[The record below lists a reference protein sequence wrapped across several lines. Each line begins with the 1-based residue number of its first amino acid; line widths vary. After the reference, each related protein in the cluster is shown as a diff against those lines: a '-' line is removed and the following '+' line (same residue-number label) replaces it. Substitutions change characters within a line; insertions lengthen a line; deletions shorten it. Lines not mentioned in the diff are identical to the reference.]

1 MEILR
6 TPEERFQGLAE
17 YPFEP
22 HYVEIDSGAGPTL
35 RIHYVDEG
43 PRDGEIVLC
52 MHGQPTWSYLY
63 RHMIPHFTAA
73 GYRVIAPDLVGF
85 GRSDKPASTRDYTY
99 AGHVGW
105 MSQWLEALDLVDL
118 TLVCQDWGGLI
129 GLRLVAAYPER
140 FARVVVANTG
150 LPDAQ
155 GLPPEMAAPMRALL
169 ASIEVP
175 TAQELGHRFREPGP
189 APGFF
194 YWIRFAAEQPDFR
207 VSQLMQVTAMQP
219 LTEQQQAA
227 YDAPFPGDRYMA
239 GARRFPS
246 LVPIFPDDPELP
258 AQRAAWAV
266 LRQFDK
272 PFLTAFGDSDP
283 VTAGQHQR
291 FQQDVPG
298 ARGQNHVTIEQAGHF
313 LQEDQPAAFAQVVID
328 FMRANPQ
335 RG

>member
-6 TPEERFQGLAE
+6 TPEECFQGLAE

-85 GRSDKPASTRDYTY
+85 GRSDKPASTSDYTY

-105 MSQWLEALDLVDL
+105 MSQWLEALDLDDL

-129 GLRLVAAYPER
+129 GLRLVAAFPER

-155 GLPPEMAAPMRALL
+155 GLPPEMAGPMRALL

-175 TAQELGHRFREPGP
+175 TAQELGRRFREPRTGT
-189 APGFF
+189 G
-194 YWIRFAAEQPDFR
+194 I
-207 VSQLMQVTAMQP
+207 L
-219 LTEQQQAA
+219 L
-227 YDAPFPGDRYMA
+227 
-239 GARRFPS
+239 
-246 LVPIFPDDPELP
+246 L
-258 AQRAAWAV
+258 
-266 LRQFDK
+266 
-272 PFLTAFGDSDP
+272 DP
-283 VTAGQHQR
+283 VRRRTARLPRQPAH
-291 FQQDVPG
+291 
-298 ARGQNHVTIEQAGHF
+298 AGHGHATA
-313 LQEDQPAAFAQVVID
+313 DGAAAGGLR
-328 FMRANPQ
+328 RAVPRRSLHG
-335 RG
+335 RGTTLPEPRTHLPR